1 MRWNCLKINLPNI
14 LASNVLC
21 VCLLTWDKLR
31 DWLFLQNNKQYF
43 FKTAQQSLNQIHC
56 RDCCRS
62 MSSEWNFY
70 GALKRESGGKKR
82 QPFTILRKVLYME
95 VKFRGSYS
103 VFFPWVSKKTRVL
116 LLRHYALWFVFLN
129 LSSLSRPIR
138 SNTKTFSRAFCLR
151 VPIVRVKIGSLA
163 FVSFVTGQSNDLSLG
178 IRHSIESRSFVKSRN
193 VFQ

>member
-1 MRWNCLKINLPNI
+1 MKINLPNI

-31 DWLFLQNNKQYF
+31 DWLFLQNNRQYF

-82 QPFTILRKVLYME
+82 QPFTIPRKVLYME
-95 VKFRGSYS
+95 VKFRGRIVCFSLECR
-103 VFFPWVSKKTRVL
+103 KKLEFCFCVTTL
-116 LLRHYALWFVFLN
+116 CDLF
-129 LSSLSRPIR
+129 SESLV
-138 SNTKTFSRAFCLR
+138 TFS
-151 VPIVRVKIGSLA
+151 
-163 FVSFVTGQSNDLSLG
+163 SNK
-178 IRHSIESRSFVKSRN
+178 R
-193 VFQ
+193 